1 MPVAG
6 SGQTNHDLH
15 ALKER
20 NSLLCSAILR
30 ISASLDLGTVLQEV
44 VDSARALTDARLGV
58 IVTIDE
64 TGEARDFVTS
74 GFTPHEKRQFAEWA
88 DGPRLFVHLRD
99 LAGPLRLADLPDY
112 VHERGFSPDLMR
124 SKTLL
129 SMPMRHRGEQ
139 VGNFF
144 LAVKADAENF
154 TNEDEELM
162 ALFASQAAAAIIN
175 ARAHRDEQRART
187 DLEALV
193 ETSPMGV
200 AVCDAKSGRVV
211 SANLEVYRIVAGLIP
226 PEMDPREAMKALT
239 IRFANGHEVALDAFP
254 LARVLGDARTMRAEE
269 VEISVPDGRSLRTL
283 INVTTIRDED
293 NEVVSV
299 VVTMQD
305 LGPLEELER
314 LRAEFLG
321 MVSHELRAPL
331 AAIKGSAAAVLG
343 ASPALPRAEI
353 LQFLRIVDG
362 QADHMQGLIGNLL
375 DAGRI
380 EAGTLSV
387 DPEVSEVIALA
398 DAAKNAFVSGGGRHT
413 VVIDLPGELPAVMA
427 DRERIVQV
435 LKNLL
440 SNAARHSPESSP
452 IRVEAAREAEHVA
465 VSVCDE
471 GRGIPAE
478 MLGQLF
484 RKHVALDGGRAA
496 EGMGPSGLGLSICKG
511 LVEAHGGRIRAE
523 SPGLGRGARFTFTL
537 PEAEGAAAPA
547 RRARRRARLSGAAG
561 ERPPV
566 LVVDDDPQTLRL
578 VRRALTGAG
587 YGVIETGEPEQ
598 VAELIRAEKPRLV
611 LLDLVFPGT
620 DGIELMEQVPELSDL
635 PVIFISAY
643 GRDETIARAFE
654 NGAEDYIVK
663 PFSATELLAR
673 VGAALR
679 RRAGVEPFVHGELVI
694 DYERRRVSVGRRA
707 VSLTATEYD
716 LLRILALSAGR
727 VVTSASLLR
736 QLWGTRNSPDTE
748 PVRAFVKKLRGKLG
762 DSAADPRWIF
772 NVRGVGYRMS
782 KPGGGNAAGIGRR
795 EMEST

>member
-1 MPVAG
+1 MTS
-6 SGQTNHDLH
+6 SGQANHELH

-30 ISASLDLGTVLQEV
+30 TNASLDLDTVLREA
-44 VDSARALTDARLGV
+44 VDAARGLTGARLGM
-58 IVTIDE
+58 IVTVDE
-64 TGEARDFVTS
+64 AGATDGFLES
-74 GFTPHEKRQFAEWA
+74 GFTSAETAELAAWP
-88 DGPRLFVHLRD
+88 DRERLFEHLRELSATLRVED
-99 LAGPLRLADLPDY
+99 LAAYAGDLGLTPAPALSHAFQGTPMHY
-112 VHERGFSPDLMR
+112 RGVD
-124 SKTLL
+124 
-129 SMPMRHRGEQ
+129 
-139 VGNFF
+139 VGSFF
-144 LAVKADAENF
+144 LADKTRTGAF
-154 TNEDEELM
+154 TEEDEELL
-162 ALFASQAAAAIIN
+162 ALFASQAAAAIVN
-175 ARAHRDEQRART
+175 ARAHRDEQRARA

-211 SANLEVYRIVAGLIP
+211 SANRELRRIVARLIAP
-226 PEMDPREAMKALT
+226 DVGPIEAMKALT
-239 IRFANGHEVALDAFP
+239 IRFANGHEVALEALP

-283 INVTTIRDED
+283 VNVTPIRDED

-314 LRAEFLG
+314 LRSEFLG

-343 ASPALPRAEI
+343 ASPALPRAEV
-353 LQFLRIVDG
+353 LQFFRIVDG

-387 DPEVSEVIALA
+387 DPEASEVIALA
-398 DAAKNAFVSGGGRHT
+398 DAAKNAFVSGGGRHA
-413 VVIDLPGELPAVMA
+413 VVIDLPGKLPAVMA

-452 IRVEAAREAEHVA
+452 IRIEAAREDGHVA
-465 VSVCDE
+465 VAVCDK
-471 GRGIPAE
+471 GRGVPPE

-523 SPGLGRGARFTFTL
+523 SPGLGHGARFTFTL
-537 PEAEGAAAPA
+537 PVAEGAAAPA
-547 RRARRRARLSGAAG
+547 QRARRRARLSGASG

-578 VRRALTGAG
+578 VRRALAGAG

-598 VAELIRAEKPRLV
+598 VAELIRVEKPGLV
-611 LLDLVFPGT
+611 LLDLVFPGI

-654 NGAEDYIVK
+654 NGAEDYVVK

-673 VGAALR
+673 VAAALR
-679 RRAGVEPFVHGELVI
+679 RRTGAEPFVHGELMI
-694 DYERRRVSVGRRA
+694 DYERRRVSVGQRA
-707 VSLTATEYD
+707 VALTATEYD
-716 LLRILALSAGR
+716 LLRILALDAGR

-736 QLWGTRNSPDTE
+736 QLWGTRDSADTE

-762 DSAADPRWIF
+762 DSAANPTWIF

-782 KPGGGNAAGIGRR
+782 RPGDGGAADVER
-795 EMEST
+795 

>member
-1 MPVAG
+1 MPMTV

-30 ISASLDLGTVLQEV
+30 TNASLDLDTVLREA
-44 VDSARALTDARLGV
+44 VDAARGLTGARLGM
-58 IVTIDE
+58 IVTVDE
-64 TGEARDFVTS
+64 AGATDGFVES
-74 GFTPHEKRQFAEWA
+74 GFTSAEAAELDAWP
-88 DGPRLFVHLRD
+88 DRERHCDHLRELPATLRVED
-99 LAGPLRLADLPDY
+99 LAVYAEDLGLMPSAALSRAFLGTPMHY
-112 VHERGFSPDLMR
+112 RGVN
-124 SKTLL
+124 
-129 SMPMRHRGEQ
+129 
-139 VGNFF
+139 VGSFF
-144 LAVKADAENF
+144 LADKTHGGAF
-154 TNEDEELM
+154 TDEDEEVLE
-162 ALFASQAAAAIIN
+162 LFASQAAAAIVN
-175 ARAHRDEQRART
+175 ARTHHDEQRARA

-193 ETSPMGV
+193 ETSPVGV
-200 AVCDAKSGRVV
+200 AVFDARDGQPV
-211 SANLEVYRIVAGLIP
+211 SFNREALRIVEGLLTPDVAPEEMLKEVTCRFAGLS
-226 PEMDPREAMKALT
+226 D
-239 IRFANGHEVALDAFP
+239 VALERFP
-254 LARVLGDARTMRAEE
+254 FAYALVNATTLRAEE
-269 VEISVPDGRSLRTL
+269 VELSVPDGRSVRTL
-283 INVTTIRDED
+283 VNATPIRDEGG
-293 NEVVSV
+293 EVVTV

-314 LRAEFLG
+314 LRSEFLG

-353 LQFLRIVDG
+353 LQFFRIVDG

-387 DPEVSEVIALA
+387 DPEASEVIALA
-398 DAAKNAFVSGGGRHT
+398 DAAKTAFVSGGGRHT
-413 VVIDLPGELPAVMA
+413 VAVDLPGGLPAVMA

-435 LKNLL
+435 LNNLL

-452 IRVEAAREAEHVA
+452 IRIEAAREAGHVA

-471 GRGIPAE
+471 GRGVPPE
-478 MLGQLF
+478 MLGRLF
-484 RKHVALDGGRAA
+484 RKHVALDGGQAA

-523 SPGLGRGARFTFTL
+523 SPGLGQGARFTFTL
-537 PEAEGAAAPA
+537 PVAEGAAALAQPT
-547 RRARRRARLSGAAG
+547 RRRTRLSGAPG
-561 ERPPV
+561 ERPSV
-566 LVVDDDPQTLRL
+566 LVVDDDPQILRL
-578 VRRALTGAG
+578 VRRALSGAG

-598 VAELIRAEKPRLV
+598 VAELIRAEKPGLV
-611 LLDLVFPGT
+611 LLDLVFPDA
-620 DGIELMEQVPELSDL
+620 DGIELMEEVPELSDL
-635 PVIFISAY
+635 PVIFISGY

-663 PFSATELLAR
+663 PFSATELTAR

-679 RRAGVEPFVHGELVI
+679 RRTGAEPFVHGELVI
-694 DYERRRVSVGRRA
+694 DHERRRVSVGRRE
-707 VSLTATEYD
+707 VSLTATEYE
-716 LLRILALSAGR
+716 LLRTLALDAGR

-736 QLWGTRNSPDTE
+736 QLWGARDSSDTE

-762 DSAADPRWIF
+762 DSASDPTWIF

-782 KPGGGNAAGIGRR
+782 KPGDGRATGIGR
-795 EMEST
+795 

>member
-1 MPVAG
+1 MTG
-6 SGQTNHDLH
+6 SGQTNRDSQ

-20 NSLLCSAILR
+20 ISLLCSAILR
-30 ISASLDLGTVLQEV
+30 TNASLDLDIVLREA
-44 VDSARALTDARLGV
+44 VDAARELTGARLGMIATV
-58 IVTIDE
+58 DE
-64 TGEARDFVTS
+64 TGVTDGFLES
-74 GFTPHEKRQFAEWA
+74 GFTSAEAAELAAWP
-88 DGPRLFVHLRD
+88 DRERLFGHLRELSATLRVED
-99 LAGPLRLADLPDY
+99 LAAYAGDL
-112 VHERGFSPDLMR
+112 GLSTSPA
-124 SKTLL
+124 L
-129 SMPMRHRGEQ
+129 SHAFQGTPMLHRGVN
-139 VGNFF
+139 VGSFF
-144 LAVKADAENF
+144 LADKTRGGAF
-154 TNEDEELM
+154 TDEDEELL
-162 ALFASQAAAAIIN
+162 ALFASQAAAAIVN
-175 ARAHRDEQRART
+175 ARTHRDERRART

-200 AVCDAKSGRVV
+200 AVCDATSGRVV
-211 SANLEVYRIVAGLIP
+211 SANRELHRIVAGLNP
-226 PEMDPREAMKALT
+226 PDMGRKEAMGALT
-239 IRFANGHEVALDAFP
+239 VRFANGHEVALDAVP

-269 VEISVPDGRSLRTL
+269 VELFVPDGRSVRALV
-283 INVTTIRDED
+283 NVTPIRDED

-314 LRAEFLG
+314 LRSEFLG

-343 ASPALPRAEI
+343 ASPALPRAEMQ
-353 LQFLRIVDG
+353 QFFRIVDG

-387 DPEVSEVIALA
+387 DTEASEVIALT
-398 DAAKNAFVSGGGRHT
+398 DAARNAFVSGGGRHT
-413 VVIDLPGELPAVMA
+413 VVIDLPGDLPAVMA

-435 LKNLL
+435 LNNLL

-452 IRVEAAREAEHVA
+452 IRVEAAREDGHVA
-465 VSVCDE
+465 VAVCDE
-471 GRGIPAE
+471 GRGIPPE

-484 RKHVALDGGRAA
+484 RKHVALGGGRAV

-537 PEAEGAAAPA
+537 PVAEGAAAPA
-547 RRARRRARLSGAAG
+547 QRARKRARLSGAAG

-598 VAELIRAEKPRLV
+598 VEELIHAEKPRLV
-611 LLDLVFPGT
+611 LLDLVFPDT

-635 PVIFISAY
+635 PVIFISGY

-654 NGAEDYIVK
+654 SGADDYIVK

-679 RRAGVEPFVHGELVI
+679 RRTGAEPFVHGELVI
-694 DYERRRVSVGRRA
+694 DHERRRVTVGQSA

-716 LLRILALSAGR
+716 LLRILALDAGR

-736 QLWGTRNSPDTE
+736 QLWGTRDSSDTE

-762 DSAADPRWIF
+762 DSAANPTWIF

-782 KPGGGNAAGIGRR
+782 RPGGAGAADVER
-795 EMEST
+795 

>member
-1 MPVAG
+1 MTD
-6 SGQTNHDLH
+6 SGQANHDLH

-20 NSLLCSAILR
+20 NSRLCSAILR
-30 ISASLDLGTVLQEV
+30 TNASLELDTVLREA
-44 VDSARALTDARLGV
+44 VDAARGLTGARLGMIATV
-58 IVTIDE
+58 DE
-64 TGEARDFVTS
+64 AGATDGFLES
-74 GFTPHEKRQFAEWA
+74 GFTSAEAAELAAWP
-88 DGPRLFVHLRD
+88 DRERLFEHLRELSATLRVED
-99 LAGPLRLADLPDY
+99 LAAYAGDLGLTPSAALSQEFLGTPMHY
-112 VHERGFSPDLMR
+112 RGVN
-124 SKTLL
+124 
-129 SMPMRHRGEQ
+129 
-139 VGNFF
+139 VGSFF
-144 LAVKADAENF
+144 LADKTRGSAF
-154 TNEDEELM
+154 TGEDEELLE
-162 ALFASQAAAAIIN
+162 LFASQAAAAIVN
-175 ARAHRDEQRART
+175 ARAHLDEQRARA

-193 ETSPMGV
+193 ETSPVGV
-200 AVCDAKSGRVV
+200 AVFDARSGNPV
-211 SANLEVYRIVAGLIP
+211 SFNREALRIVEGLLT
-226 PEMDPREAMKALT
+226 PEVAPEETLKVVT
-239 IRFANGHEVALDAFP
+239 CRFADLSDVALEQFP
-254 LARVLGDARTMRAEE
+254 LAYALDNAMTLRASE
-269 VEISVPDGRSLRTL
+269 VELSVPDGRSVRTL
-283 INVTTIRDED
+283 VNVTPILDEGG
-293 NEVVSV
+293 EVVTV

-305 LGPLEELER
+305 LRPLEELER
-314 LRAEFLG
+314 LRAQFLG

-343 ASPALPRAEI
+343 ASPALPRAEM
-353 LQFLRIVDG
+353 LQFFRIVNG

-387 DPEVSEVIALA
+387 DPEASELIALA
-398 DAAKNAFVSGGGRHT
+398 DAAKNAFISGGGRHT

-435 LKNLL
+435 LNNLL

-452 IRVEAAREAEHVA
+452 IRIEAAREAGHLA

-471 GRGIPAE
+471 GRGIPTS

-523 SPGLGRGARFTFTL
+523 SPGLGQGARFTFTL
-537 PEAEGAAAPA
+537 PVAEGAATPA
-547 RRARRRARLSGAAG
+547 RRARGRAPLPGAAG
-561 ERPPV
+561 EKPPV

-598 VAELIRAEKPRLV
+598 VAELIRAEKPGLV

-635 PVIFISAY
+635 PVIFISVY

-654 NGAEDYIVK
+654 NGAEDYVVK

-679 RRAGVEPFVHGELVI
+679 RRTGAEPFVHGELVI

-716 LLRILALSAGR
+716 LLRILALDAGR

-736 QLWGTRNSPDTE
+736 QLWGTRDSSDTE

-762 DSAADPRWIF
+762 DSAVNPTWIF

-782 KPGGGNAAGIGRR
+782 KPDDGRETDIGR
-795 EMEST
+795 

>member
-1 MPVAG
+1 MTD
-6 SGQTNHDLH
+6 SGQTNHEVQW
-15 ALKER
+15 LKER
-20 NSLLCSAILR
+20 ISLLCSAILR
-30 ISASLDLGTVLQEV
+30 ISASLDPGTVLQEV
-44 VDSARALTDARLGV
+44 VDSARALTGAHYGV

-64 TGEARDFVTS
+64 TGEVRDFVTS
-74 GFTPHEKRQFAEWA
+74 GFTPGEKRQFAEWG
-88 DGPRLFVHLRD
+88 DGPRLFAHLRD
-99 LAGPLRLADLPDY
+99 LPGPLRLADLPDY

-129 SMPMRHRGEQ
+129 SMPMLHRSEQ

-144 LAVKADAENF
+144 LAEKAGAEDF
-154 TNEDEELM
+154 TEEDEELL
-162 ALFASQAAAAIIN
+162 ALFASQAAAAIVN
-175 ARAHRDEQRART
+175 ARAHRDEQRVRA

-193 ETSPMGV
+193 ETTPIGV
-200 AVCDAKSGRVV
+200 AVCDAKSGRVM
-211 SANLEVYRIVAGLIP
+211 SANREVRRIFAGLVEP
-226 PEMDPREAMKALT
+226 DVGPREAMKALT
-239 IRFANGHEVALDAFP
+239 IRYANGYEVALEAVP
-254 LARVLGDARTMRAEE
+254 LARVLGDARKTRAEE
-269 VEISVPDGRSLRTL
+269 VEFSVPDGRSVRTL
-283 INVTTIRDED
+283 VNVTAIRDEN

-305 LGPLEELER
+305 LGPLEEMER
-314 LRAEFLG
+314 LRAQFLG

-343 ASPALPRAEI
+343 ASPALPRAEM
-353 LQFLRIVDG
+353 LQFFRIVDG

-387 DPEVSEVIALA
+387 DPEASDVIALA

-413 VVIDLPGELPAVMA
+413 VVIDLPGGLPAVMA

-435 LKNLL
+435 LSNLL

-452 IRVEAAREAEHVA
+452 IRIEAAREAEHVA
-465 VSVCDE
+465 VAVCDK
-471 GRGIPAE
+471 GRGVPPE

-484 RKHVALDGGRAA
+484 RKHVALGDGRSA
-496 EGMGPSGLGLSICKG
+496 EGMGSSGLGLSICKG

-523 SPGLGRGARFTFTL
+523 SPGLGHGARFTFTL
-537 PEAEGAAAPA
+537 PVAEGAAAPA
-547 RRARRRARLSGAAG
+547 QGTRRRARWSVATG
-561 ERPPV
+561 ERPSV
-566 LVVDDDPQTLRL
+566 LVVDDDPQMLRL
-578 VRRALTGAG
+578 VRRALIGAG

-598 VAELIRAEKPRLV
+598 VAELIRAEKPGLV

-635 PVIFISAY
+635 PVIFISGY
-643 GRDETIARAFE
+643 GRDETVARAFE

-679 RRAGVEPFVHGELVI
+679 RRTGAEPFVHGELVI
-694 DYERRRVSVGRRA
+694 DHERRRVNVGQRA
-707 VSLTATEYD
+707 VSLTATEYE
-716 LLRILALSAGR
+716 LLRTLALNAGR

-736 QLWGTRNSPDTE
+736 QLWGTRDSSDTE

-762 DSAADPRWIF
+762 DSAANPTWIF

-782 KPGGGNAAGIGRR
+782 RPGGGGAADVER
-795 EMEST
+795 

>member
-1 MPVAG
+1 MTG
-6 SGQTNHDLH
+6 SGQTNRDSQ

-20 NSLLCSAILR
+20 ISLLCSAILR
-30 ISASLDLGTVLQEV
+30 TNASLDLDTVLREA
-44 VDSARALTDARLGV
+44 VDAARGLTGARLGMIATV
-58 IVTIDE
+58 DE
-64 TGEARDFVTS
+64 AGATDGFLES
-74 GFTPHEKRQFAEWA
+74 GFTPAEAAELAAWP
-88 DGPRLFVHLRD
+88 DRERLFGHLRGLSSTLRVED
-99 LAGPLRLADLPDY
+99 LAAYAGDLGLTPA
-112 VHERGFSPDLMR
+112 PA
-124 SKTLL
+124 L
-129 SMPMRHRGEQ
+129 SHAFQGTPMLHRGVN
-139 VGNFF
+139 VGSFF
-144 LAVKADAENF
+144 LADKTRGGAF
-154 TNEDEELM
+154 TDEDEELL
-162 ALFASQAAAAIIN
+162 ALFASQAAAAIVN
-175 ARAHRDEQRART
+175 ARTHRDERRART

-200 AVCDAKSGRVV
+200 AVCNARSGRVV
-211 SANLEVYRIVAGLIP
+211 SANRELHRIVAGLNP
-226 PEMDPREAMKALT
+226 PDMGPTEAMRALT
-239 IRFANGHEVALDAFP
+239 VRFANGQEVALEAVP
-254 LARVLGDARTMRAEE
+254 LTRVLGDARTMRAEE
-269 VEISVPDGRSLRTL
+269 VELSVPDGRSVRALV
-283 INVTTIRDED
+283 NVTPIRDED

-314 LRAEFLG
+314 LRSEFLG

-353 LQFLRIVDG
+353 LQFFRIVDG

-387 DPEVSEVIALA
+387 DPEASEVIALA
-398 DAAKNAFVSGGGRHT
+398 DAARNAFVSGGGRHT

-435 LKNLL
+435 LNNLL

-452 IRVEAAREAEHVA
+452 IRVEAAREDGHVA
-465 VSVCDE
+465 VAVCDE
-471 GRGIPAE
+471 GRGVPPE

-484 RKHVALDGGRAA
+484 RKHVALGGGRAT

-537 PEAEGAAAPA
+537 PVAEGAAPA
-547 RRARRRARLSGAAG
+547 QRARGRARLSGAAG

-566 LVVDDDPQTLRL
+566 LVVDDDPQILRM
-578 VRRALTGAG
+578 VRRALAGAG

-611 LLDLVFPGT
+611 LLDLVFPGA

-635 PVIFISAY
+635 PVIFISGY

-654 NGAEDYIVK
+654 SGAEDYLVK

-679 RRAGVEPFVHGELVI
+679 RRSGAEPFVHGELTI
-694 DYERRRVSVGRRA
+694 DYERRRVSVGRRT

-716 LLRILALSAGR
+716 LLRILALDAGR

-736 QLWGTRNSPDTE
+736 QLWGTRDSSDTE

-762 DSAADPRWIF
+762 DSAANPIWIF

-782 KPGGGNAAGIGRR
+782 RPGGAGAADVER
-795 EMEST
+795 

>member
-1 MPVAG
+1 MVDTVKT
-6 SGQTNHDLH
+6 SREVQW
-15 ALKER
+15 LKER

-44 VDSARALTDARLGV
+44 VDSARALTDARFGV
-58 IVTIDE
+58 IATIDE
-64 TGEARDFVTS
+64 TGEVRDFVTS
-74 GFTPHEKRQFAEWA
+74 GFTPEEKRQFAEWP
-88 DGPRLFVHLRD
+88 DGPRLFAHLRD
-99 LAGPLRLADLPDY
+99 LPGPLRLADLPDY
-112 VHERGFSPDLMR
+112 VHERGFSPELMR
-124 SKTLL
+124 SNTLQ
-129 SMPMRHRGEQ
+129 SMPMRHGGEQ

-144 LAVKADAENF
+144 LAEKADAEDF
-154 TNEDEELM
+154 TEEDEELL

-175 ARAHRDEQRART
+175 ARTHRDDRRART

-211 SANLEVYRIVAGLIP
+211 SANREVHRIVAGLIP
-226 PEMDPREAMKALT
+226 PDLGKKEAMRTLT
-239 IRFANGHEVALDAFP
+239 VRFANGHEVALEADP

-269 VEISVPDGRSLRTL
+269 VELVVPDGRSVRTL
-283 INVTTIRDED
+283 INVTPIRDED

-353 LQFLRIVDG
+353 LQFFRIVDG

-387 DPEVSEVIALA
+387 DLEASEVIALA
-398 DAAKNAFVSGGGRHT
+398 DTAKNAFVSGGGRHT
-413 VVIDLPGELPAVMA
+413 VVINLPGELPTVMA

-452 IRVEAAREAEHVA
+452 IRVEAAREEGHVA

-471 GRGIPAE
+471 GRGIPPQ

-484 RKHVALDGGRAA
+484 RKHVALISGDASD
-496 EGMGPSGLGLSICKG
+496 GMGPSGLGLSICKG

-523 SPGLGRGARFTFTL
+523 SPGLGHGSRFTFTL
-537 PEAEGAAAPA
+537 PVAESAAAPA
-547 RRARRRARLSGAAG
+547 QRARRRARAPGAAG

-587 YGVIETGEPEQ
+587 YGVVETGEPEQ

-643 GRDETIARAFE
+643 DRDETIARAFE
-654 NGAEDYIVK
+654 SGAEDYVVK

-679 RRAGVEPFVHGELVI
+679 RRAGAEPFVHGELVI
-694 DYERRRVSVGRRA
+694 DHERRRVSVSRRA
-707 VSLTATEYD
+707 VSLTAREYE
-716 LLRILALSAGR
+716 LLRILALNAGR

-736 QLWGTRNSPDTE
+736 RFWDARNSTDNE
-748 PVRAFVKKLRGKLG
+748 PVRSFVRKLRGKLG
-762 DSAADPRWIF
+762 DSATDPTWIF

-782 KPGGGNAAGIGRR
+782 KPGKEQPPGGRR
-795 EMEST
+795 